1 MHKPIY
7 SSEQHRSTVDIYINM
22 CKNFVE
28 EVTNQTRY
36 NNYLEVVDIIIE
48 YSNNYGRGAKE
59 SGNFYD
65 WIMIIPI
72 NISVATN
79 GFFAGIETKTNAAA
93 LRAYKVVL
101 DEMLQQTVSKLDVL
115 EPKND

>member
-1 MHKPIY
+1 MHIPIY
-7 SSEQHRSTVDIYINM
+7 SGEEHRSIVEMYINM
-22 CKNFVE
+22 CKNFAE
-28 EVTNQTRY
+28 EVSTQTRY
-36 NNYLEVVDIIIE
+36 KNYLEVIDLIIE
-48 YSNNYGRGAKE
+48 YSNGYGNGVKE
-59 SGNFYD
+59 NNFYD
-65 WIMIIPI
+65 WIMIMPI

-101 DEMLQQTVSKLDVL
+101 DEMLHQTVSKLYVL

>member
-1 MHKPIY
+1 MHIPIY
-7 SSEQHRSTVDIYINM
+7 SSEDHKSIVDVYINM
-22 CKNFVE
+22 CKHFVQ
-28 EVTNQTRY
+28 EVTTQTRY

-48 YSNNYGRGAKE
+48 YSNGYGQGSKE

-65 WIMIIPI
+65 WITIIPI

-101 DEMLQQTVSKLDVL
+101 DEMLHQTISKLDVL
-115 EPKND
+115 EPTND